1 MKKPGELS
9 LVDTL
14 GALGDVGVV
23 HDSLTKTA
31 DHIVSSKISKPV
43 LIAYMLGSTY
53 PYFPHSEQK
62 AQ

>member
-1 MKKPGELS
+1 MKKPVELS

-14 GALGDVGVV
+14 SALGGMGIV
-23 HDSLTKTA
+23 HDSLSKTA
-31 DHIVSSKISKPV
+31 DHIVSSKISKTV

-53 PYFPHSEQK
+53 PYSPHSEQK